1 MNNKHILFTLLLST
15 SLFALRGQTLD
26 DARNWYLEGRYADA
40 LPLFQKAYTDDPTNP
55 ALNQWLG
62 VSLLKTGKIL
72 EAAQY
77 LTFAEEKKI
86 PEATLYLGELYSK
99 LYRFDDAEKAY
110 EKYQKAQRRNKEA
123 LAKLDLFREETS
135 QLQRRVLRT
144 EGVQI
149 IDSLVLPKNNF
160 LAAYNLGKSS
170 GSLLTPQEFFKNKN
184 ASDQTLYLN
193 GRGDKIYY
201 SQGEEATGI
210 DLFTMDKLLD
220 TFGNEKKLPP
230 SINEDGNQAYPFV
243 MNDGL
248 TIYFASTGHASLG
261 GYDLYATRY
270 NLSSDS
276 YLTPNQLNMPFNSP
290 FNDYLMVIDE
300 EKGVG
305 WFASDRFQPTDS
317 VCVYTFIPNAQVTL
331 LESDSLALMSNR
343 ARISSI
349 ADTWNPGVNYNQ
361 IKEIAR
367 QKTVSLEQPD
377 MDFSFVINDQ
387 ISYHTLNDFKS
398 QEARQIFSQA
408 VGLEKQ
414 WEELQHNLSQKRDQ
428 YAKGN
433 NQEVLRSSI
442 LNMEKE
448 SYTLFQEIQRLK
460 RAARNEEIR
469 ANYPL
474 N

>member
-149 IDSLVLPKNNF
+149 IDRLVLPKNNF

-170 GSLLTPQEFFKNKN
+170 GSLLTPQEVFKNKN

-290 FNDYLMVIDE
+290 FNDYMMVLDE
-300 EKGVG
+300 EKGIG
-305 WFASDRFQPTDS
+305 WFASDRLQASDS
-317 VCVYTFIPNAQVTL
+317 LCIYTFVPNPQVTL
-331 LESDSLALMSNR
+331 VESDNPEYLFRR
-343 ARISSI
+343 ASISSI
-349 ADTWNPGVNYNQ
+349 ADSWREGVDYL
-361 IKEIAR
+361 
-367 QKTVSLEQPD
+367 SLRRTAQQFRSNEEATTT
-377 MDFSFVINDQ
+377 DFEFIINDERV
-387 ISYHTLNDFKS
+387 YHQLDDFTNS
-398 QEARQIFSQA
+398 HARALFSQA
-408 VGLEKQ
+408 LGLEKQ
-414 WEELQHNLSQKRDQ
+414 LMELNSELADKRERIATGESTEGTLS
-428 YAKGN
+428 AS
-433 NQEVLRSSI
+433 VLE
-442 LNMEKE
+442 LEKE
-448 SYTLFQEIQRLK
+448 SGILHRQIKKLK
-460 RAARNEEIR
+460 TEARNEEIR
-469 ANYPL
+469 QTPL
-474 N
+474 